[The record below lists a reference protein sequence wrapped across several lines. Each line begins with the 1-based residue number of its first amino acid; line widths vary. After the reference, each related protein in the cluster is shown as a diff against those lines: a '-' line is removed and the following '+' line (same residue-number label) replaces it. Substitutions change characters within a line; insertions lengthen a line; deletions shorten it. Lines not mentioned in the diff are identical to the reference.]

1 MSTIVPYHVY
11 EEVTEIADSLGIT
24 PSTLLREAIPTVLRE
39 VGLQR
44 ICPKLF
50 LAGLSAVLDIVIN
63 SGVKPLNWL
72 LSAGMYYSNGKF
84 IMSDDFKLIKELDGE
99 LFIDSGAQ
107 QFYRD
112 FNGFDYPYSDREYL
126 EFALRIGADY
136 IATLDLPLDIL
147 HPRGLPIKDGIRR
160 TVEHGVELI
169 ALAEDLGVVDK
180 VVPVLQGFDD
190 PSQWLDSL
198 DLYKSHGVTPDKFK
212 YWGVGSICMM
222 RSPSSV
228 HKILSA
234 VRKALPD
241 VKLHVFGISMNS
253 LRRTYYLID
262 SYDTSVWIYWAK
274 MDGNVYIWS
283 PRRNAFMRFKSR
295 RRYGTKD
302 LMEANMLEILT
313 MHRDLCIKNL
323 DLIIKRRKGEF
334 LRKSTTQT
342 TRGISYA

>member
-1 MSTIVPYHVY
+1 MKRESWKTLGVKVPYETY
-11 EEVTEIADSLGIT
+11 KEVIEVADSLGVT
-24 PSTLLREAIPTVLRE
+24 PSALLREAIPMVLRE
-39 VGLQR
+39 VGLQML
-44 ICPKLF
+44 CPKLF
-50 LAGLSAVLDIVIN
+50 LAGKDVALEVAVG
-63 SGVKPLNWL
+63 SGVRPLNWL
-72 LSAGMYYSNGKF
+72 LSAGAYYKNGKF
-84 IMSDDFKLIKELDGE
+84 ITSIDFKLAKELGGE
-99 LFIDSGAQ
+99 VFMDSGAQ
-107 QFYRD
+107 QFYRG
-112 FNGFDYPYSDREYL
+112 FNGFDYPYTEKDYL
-126 EFALRIGADY
+126 EFALKAGVDY

-147 HPRGLPIKDGIRR
+147 HPRGLPISEGIRR

-169 ALAEDLGVVDK
+169 ALAEDLGIVDK
-180 VVPVLQGFDD
+180 IIPVLQGFDD
-190 PSQWLDSL
+190 SSQWLESL
-198 DLYKSHGVTPDKFK
+198 DLYKSHGVTPDKFR

-222 RSPSSV
+222 KSPSSV
-228 HKILSA
+228 YKILSA

-302 LMEANMLEILT
+302 LMEANMLEIIT
-313 MHRDLCIKNL
+313 MHKDLCTKNL

-334 LRKSTTQT
+334 
-342 TRGISYA
+342 